1 MGIFDLLGIEG
12 SSKKIYRDKFRK
24 ALRKISELSDK
35 ERKYV
40 EEAFKEELG
49 GGLSKFE
56 IEKRCRKLK
65 HKAGDLLKSLE
76 VRKIKEKLLKYF
88 E

>member
-1 MGIFDLLGIEG
+1 MWIFDLLGIEG

-35 ERKYV
+35 EREYV
-40 EEAFKEELG
+40 EKAFKKELG

-56 IEKRCRKLK
+56 IKERCRKLK
-65 HKAGDLLKSLE
+65 HKAGDLLESLE